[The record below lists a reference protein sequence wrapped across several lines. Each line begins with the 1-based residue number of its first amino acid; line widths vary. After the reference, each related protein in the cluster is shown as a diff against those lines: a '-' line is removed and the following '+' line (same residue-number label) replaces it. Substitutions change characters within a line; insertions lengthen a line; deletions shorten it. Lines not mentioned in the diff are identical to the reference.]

1 MQLTLKEVLTEKCYM
16 PSQPRTNPDP
26 EYCRS
31 LGDSMAA
38 IGQQVPI
45 IGYSQLDL
53 DKFAVT
59 DGGCRVIGA
68 KMRGIAKLLA
78 LDLGKA
84 PTPLEM
90 KLAQAHI
97 DNHKQ
102 HFRLM
107 DRAWLWQSI
116 KETLGCTKRELAK
129 QLGVSESLVDDYLSL
144 ATLPPDVQ
152 ELVNSGALHLS
163 KASLIAH
170 KETDPER
177 QRELAALAKDMS
189 RNELAAKVRQTRS
202 NGQQAPAD
210 KVSKIKIEL
219 TSATVTISGSGL
231 TLDAALEAV
240 FEAHKVMKK
249 GREQGLTAKTIQK
262 ISSDRAAKAAG

>member
-45 IGYSQLDL
+45 IGYTQLDL
-53 DKFAVT
+53 DKFAVV
-59 DGGCRVIGA
+59 DGGCRLIGA
-68 KMRGIAKLLA
+68 KLRGIAKLLA

-97 DNHKQ
+97 DKHKQ
-102 HFRLM
+102 HFRTM
-107 DRAWLWQSI
+107 DRAGLYQSI
-116 KETLGCTKRELAK
+116 KEMKGCTNRELSK
-129 QLGVSESLVDDYLSL
+129 QLGVSESLVADYLSL
-144 ATLPPDVQ
+144 CTLPPDVQ

-163 KASLIAH
+163 KASIIAQQ
-170 KETDPER
+170 ESDPQR
-177 QRELAALAKDMS
+177 QRDLAALAKDIS
-189 RNELAAKVRQTRS
+189 RSELAARMKQARRNQ
-202 NGQQAPAD
+202 QQAPAV
-210 KVSKIKIEL
+210 KVSSIRCPLPSGTTVVIKGHE
-219 TSATVTISGSGL
+219 L
-231 TLDAALEAV
+231 TLDDAIEALTELLKA
-240 FEAHKVMKK
+240 MKK
-249 GREQGLTAKTIQK
+249 A
-262 ISSDRAAKAAG
+262 SDDGIDGSTFSRICRDKAKAG

>member
-45 IGYSQLDL
+45 IGYSQPDL

-59 DGGCRVIGA
+59 DGGCRLIGA
-68 KMRGIAKLLA
+68 KLRGIARLLA

-97 DNHKQ
+97 DKHKQ
-102 HFRLM
+102 HFRPM
-107 DRAWLWQSI
+107 DRARLWQSI
-116 KETLGCTKRELAK
+116 KETLGCTNRDLAK
-129 QLGVSESLVDDYLSL
+129 QLGVSESLVGDYLSL
-144 ATLPPDVQ
+144 CTLPADVQ

-163 KASLIAH
+163 KASLIAQQ
-170 KETDPER
+170 ESDPQR
-177 QRELAALAKDMS
+177 QRDLAALAKDIS
-189 RNELAAKVRQTRS
+189 RSELVSRVKQARQNAQKTTAVR
-202 NGQQAPAD
+202 
-210 KVSKIKIEL
+210 VSSMRCPLPSGTTVVVKGHEL
-219 TSATVTISGSGL
+219 TLEDAIEAL
-231 TLDAALEAV
+231 TELLKA
-240 FEAHKVMKK
+240 MKK
-249 GREQGLTAKTIQK
+249 A
-262 ISSDRAAKAAG
+262 SDDGIDGSTFSRICRDKAKAG